1 MDRQRLREIVFDQ
14 KEVFNRQRNL
24 IDRDI
29 DLDKYIQSSQVV
41 VISGIRRC
49 GKSSLLFLLK
59 EKMGLAEEKYC
70 YFNFDDERITP
81 EISILENIVTLHIE
95 IYGTSPT
102 LFFDE
107 IQNIVG
113 WEKFVNRMYEQGTKL
128 FITGSNARLLSSEIA
143 TSLTGRNKVIE
154 LFPFSFTEYLRFLH
168 KDYDLNRLTSGNR
181 ALLQKD
187 FNRYMEIGGFPLVV
201 RENDLELI
209 NSYYQD
215 ILYRD
220 IISRYRLSQVNEL
233 KELGLYF
240 AANIGKIFSY
250 ATLQKVSG
258 IKSLSSIKEYLEYFK
273 QSYLYYYLP
282 KFDYSVKK
290 QIMNPKKVCAIDPG
304 FVNRLGFR
312 FSENRGRL
320 LENVVFNELLRR
332 GNEVY
337 YHAGK
342 YECDFVLKDG
352 TEVVGLI
359 QVTDRLNH
367 ENMDREIDG
376 LKEAMQLY
384 KKAVGLLLVNDPV
397 DESLETDKSITIQN
411 VGQWLLDT
419 VGSSQ

>member
-1 MDRQRLREIVFDQ
+1 MDRQRLKDIMLDQ
-14 KEVFNRQRNL
+14 KEVFNQKRDL

-29 DLDKYIQSSQVV
+29 EVTKYIESAQVV

-49 GKSSLLFLLK
+49 GKSSLLFLIK
-59 EKMGLAEEKYC
+59 EQMGLAETAYC

-95 IYGTSPT
+95 IYGSYPT

-107 IQNIVG
+107 IQNVEG
-113 WEKFVNRMYEQGTKL
+113 WEKFVNRMYERGTKV
-128 FITGSNARLLSSEIA
+128 FVTGSNARLLSSEIA

-154 LFPFSFTEYLRFLH
+154 LFPFSFAEYLRFLRA
-168 KDYDLNRLTSGNR
+168 DYNLNMLTPGNR

-187 FNRYMEIGGFPLVV
+187 LNHYMEIGGFPLVV

-220 IISRYRLSQVNEL
+220 IVSRYRLSQVNEL
-233 KELGLYF
+233 KELGLYL
-240 AANIGKIFSY
+240 ASNVGKIFSY
-250 ATLQKVSG
+250 AMLQKVTG
-258 IKSLSSIKEYLEYFK
+258 IKSLSTIKDYLEYFR
-273 QSYLYYYLP
+273 QSYLFYYLP

-290 QIMNPKKVCAIDPG
+290 QIMNPKKVYAIDPG

-337 YHAGK
+337 YHTGK
-342 YECDFVLKDG
+342 YECDFVLKAG

-367 ENMDREIDG
+367 ENVVREING
-376 LKEAMQLY
+376 LKEAQQLY
-384 KKAVGLLLVNDPV
+384 NLAGGLLLVNEPV
-397 DESLETDKSITIQN
+397 DSSLETDKSVTIQN
-411 VGQWLLDT
+411 VGQWLLNN
-419 VGSSQ
+419 V

>member
-1 MDRQRLREIVFDQ
+1 MDRQRLKDIMLDQ
-14 KEVFNRQRNL
+14 KEVFNQKRDL

-29 DLDKYIQSSQVV
+29 EVTKYIESAQVV

-49 GKSSLLFLLK
+49 GKSSLLFLIK
-59 EKMGLAEEKYC
+59 EQMGLAETAYC

-95 IYGTSPT
+95 IYGSYPT

-107 IQNIVG
+107 IQNVEG
-113 WEKFVNRMYEQGTKL
+113 WEKFVNRMYERGTKV
-128 FITGSNARLLSSEIA
+128 FVTGSNARLLSSEIA

-154 LFPFSFTEYLRFLH
+154 LFPFSFAEYLRFLRA
-168 KDYDLNRLTSGNR
+168 DYNLNMLTPGNR

-187 FNRYMEIGGFPLVV
+187 LNHYMEIGGFPLVV

-220 IISRYRLSQVNEL
+220 IVSRYRLSQVNEL
-233 KELGLYF
+233 KELGLYL
-240 AANIGKIFSY
+240 ASNVGKIFSY
-250 ATLQKVSG
+250 AMLQKVTG
-258 IKSLSSIKEYLEYFK
+258 IKSLSTIKDYLEYFR
-273 QSYLYYYLP
+273 QSYLFYYLP

-290 QIMNPKKVCAIDPG
+290 QIMNSKKVYAIDPG

-337 YHAGK
+337 YHTGK
-342 YECDFVLKDG
+342 YECDFVLKAG

-367 ENMDREIDG
+367 ENVVREING

-384 KKAVGLLLVNDPV
+384 NLAGGLLLVNEPV
-397 DESLETDKSITIQN
+397 DSSLETDKSVTIQN
-411 VGQWLLDT
+411 VGQWLLNN
-419 VGSSQ
+419 V

>member
-1 MDRQRLREIVFDQ
+1 MDRQRLKDIILDQ
-14 KEVFNRQRNL
+14 KEVFNQKRDL

-29 DLDKYIQSSQVV
+29 EVAKYIESAQVV

-49 GKSSLLFLLK
+49 GKSSLLFLIK
-59 EKMGLAEEKYC
+59 EQMGLAEAEYC

-81 EISILENIVTLHIE
+81 EISIMGNIVTLHIE
-95 IYGTSPT
+95 IYGSYPT

-107 IQNIVG
+107 IQNVEG
-113 WEKFVNRMYEQGTKL
+113 WEKFVNRMYERGTKV
-128 FITGSNARLLSSEIA
+128 FVTGSNTRLLSSEIA

-154 LFPFSFTEYLRFLH
+154 LFPFSFAEYLRFLRA
-168 KDYDLNRLTSGNR
+168 DYNLNMLTPGNR

-187 FNRYMEIGGFPLVV
+187 FNHYMEIGGFPLVV

-233 KELGLYF
+233 KELGLYLTS
-240 AANIGKIFSY
+240 NVGKIFSY
-250 ATLQKVSG
+250 AMLQKITG
-258 IKSLSSIKEYLEYFK
+258 IKSLSTIKDYLEYFR
-273 QSYLYYYLP
+273 QSYLFYYLP

-290 QIMNPKKVCAIDPG
+290 QIMNPKKVYAIDPG

-332 GNEVY
+332 GKEVY

-342 YECDFVLKDG
+342 YECDFVLKAG
-352 TEVVGLI
+352 IEVAHVI

-367 ENMDREIDG
+367 ENVVREING

-384 KKAVGLLLVNDPV
+384 KLEAGLLLVNEPV
-397 DESLETDKSITIQN
+397 DSSLETDKSVTIQN
-411 VGQWLLDT
+411 VGQWLLDN
-419 VGSSQ
+419 V